1 MFDKKIK
8 KPYMT
13 LALTAVF
20 LITSMFAANAET
32 LSQQLSKAQ
41 NERKAAEQQL
51 SSIQSQKKNAQAVKT
66 QLDSEISSLNAD
78 ISSLQ
83 NQISQTDGQI
93 TTKQQE
99 LDQAEAACEEQFSSF
114 KTRARIMY
122 ENGPS
127 T

>member
-1 MFDKKIK
+1 MFDKKFR

-51 SSIQSQKKNAQAVKT
+51 SSIQSQKENAQAVKT

-78 ISSLQ
+78 ISS
-83 NQISQTDGQI
+83 
-93 TTKQQE
+93 
-99 LDQAEAACEEQFSSF
+99 FR
-114 KTRARIMY
+114 TRSGRPT
-122 ENGPS
+122 GR
-127 T
+127 